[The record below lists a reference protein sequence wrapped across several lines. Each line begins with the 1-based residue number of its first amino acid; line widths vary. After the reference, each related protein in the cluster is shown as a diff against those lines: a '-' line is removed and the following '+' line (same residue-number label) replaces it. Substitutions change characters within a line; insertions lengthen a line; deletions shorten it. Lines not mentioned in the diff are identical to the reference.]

1 MICSLLLSRSII
13 ALQVAFCSVAWLGQ
27 APIHFQ
33 EETISLC
40 HPERSEGS
48 LAGQRSFAALRMTLL
63 YRLRLT
69 RTTSYLKCIGACVPL
84 RLSYRFASDDHLWRD
99 YVSVKRRHQRGH
111 PILHRAT
118 PGKL

>member
-1 MICSLLLSRSII
+1 MALPLSPPKR
-13 ALQVAFCSVAWLGQ
+13 Q
-27 APIHFQ
+27 AQSPIHFKY
-33 EETISLC
+33 ETISLC

-48 LAGQRSFAALRMTLL
+48 LAGQRSFAEFTLSGANVLRMTLL

-84 RLSYRFASDDHLWRD
+84 RLSYRFASDDHLSRD
-99 YVSVKRRHQRGH
+99 HICVKRRHQRGH
-111 PILHRAT
+111 PILQRAT

>member
-63 YRLRLT
+63 KRLRLT
-69 RTTSYLKCIGACVPL
+69 RKTSSLQCIERKGAEMLDTCDILSLSEPPVKPL
-84 RLSYRFASDDHLWRD
+84 VLQTGD
-99 YVSVKRRHQRGH
+99 RRAFLVGEGH
-111 PILHRAT
+111 
-118 PGKL
+118 